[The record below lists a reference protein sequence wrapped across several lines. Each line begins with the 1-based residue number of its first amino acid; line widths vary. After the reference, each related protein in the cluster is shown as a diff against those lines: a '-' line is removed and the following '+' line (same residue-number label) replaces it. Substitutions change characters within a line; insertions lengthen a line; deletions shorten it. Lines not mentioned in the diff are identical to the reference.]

1 MTISNEMMRALAG
14 NAVRHLTDADLHL
27 KRGNIPS
34 AMSSAVFAIE
44 ELGKLCYISAM
55 NDLPP
60 PHLRRHH
67 PTNTLIY
74 VALLHVVHSLPRNS
88 EWSQILREG
97 HKADVPLT
105 ESQKQTI
112 AKYPEFAQFMDR
124 LKSGGLEDPTERVRA
139 FSAAAAA
146 RAAQEREFAPWMPL
160 IKRGLQDFRLAATYV
175 DQRGSPGNWNDPQTV
190 DPDVTRT
197 LCVSG
202 LLFLVLVFA
211 LAEAARPGLAVRDLE
226 TFPADFTGIDVLSN
240 LLERLQSSAPQLA
253 AELRPT
259 ASSDT

>member
-1 MTISNEMMRALAG
+1 MTISNGMMRALAV

-27 KRGNIPS
+27 KSGNMPS
-34 AMSSAVFAIE
+34 ATSSAVLAIE

-74 VALLHVVHSLPRNS
+74 VVLLHFVHSLPRNS

-97 HKADVPLT
+97 DKANVPLT

-124 LKSGGLEDPTERVRA
+124 LKAGALEDPTERLQA
-139 FSAAAAA
+139 WAAAAA
-146 RAAQEREFAPWMPL
+146 VKADKEREFEPWMPL

-175 DQRGSPGNWNDPQTV
+175 DQRGPPESWNDPQTV

-211 LAEAARPGLAVRDLE
+211 LAEAARPALAVRDLM
-226 TFPADFTGIDVLSN
+226 TFPADFTGVDVLSN
-240 LLERLQSSAPQLA
+240 FLQRLQSSAPQLA
-253 AELRPT
+253 AALRPT
-259 ASSDT
+259 ISSDT